1 MAIVSINNLSH
12 KYGLDEVL
20 VDINLSVKQGET
32 VTIVGPSGCGK
43 STLLQCIAGL
53 LEPSEG
59 SIKRTDKTLSYVFQ
73 DPRLLPWKTSLD
85 NLSLGLKALKMNTE
99 ERHHKATQMA
109 LSLGLDI
116 EDLDKYSHE
125 LSGGMQS
132 RIALGRALLLKPDLL
147 LLDEPFSALDIG
159 LKLELYQILRNHIAD
174 LNCSVIM
181 ITHDLMEAVRLADRI
196 IMMAPEPGRVLAEFI
211 LDQEHSQ
218 RDDLWIYHTSAKLM
232 QEPNVRL
239 GFGLPDLAQEPNH
252 EASR

>member
-1 MAIVSINNLSH
+1 MAIVRIENLGH

-20 VDINLSVKQGET
+20 TALNLTVEQGET
-32 VTIVGPSGCGK
+32 LAIVGPSGCGK

-59 SIKRTDKTLSYVFQ
+59 SIKLSHKTLAYVFQ

-85 NLSLGLKALKMNTE
+85 NLSLGLKALKVDKK
-99 ERHHKATQMA
+99 ERYAKAIEMA
-109 LSLGLDI
+109 ELLGLDQD
-116 EDLDKYSHE
+116 DLDKYPHE

-132 RIALGRALLLKPDLL
+132 RVALGRALLLQPDLL

-159 LKLELYQILRNHIAD
+159 LKLELYALLRQQVSQLHT
-174 LNCSVIM
+174 SVVM

-196 IMMAPEPGRVLAEFI
+196 IMMAPEPGRILQEFK
-211 LDQEHSQ
+211 LNQPHALRNEQ
-218 RDDLWIYHTSAKLM
+218 WIYLTSAQLM

-239 GFGLPDLAQEPNH
+239 GFDLPALEEPPH
-252 EASR
+252 EV